1 LPPDQR
7 YCSPEKWKEK
17 HSSMIRKPKVF
28 VKKNSAEDLQ
38 TSILDFPFLEEHFG
52 LLGPNPDADPLTQ
65 VRK

>member
-1 LPPDQR
+1 
-7 YCSPEKWKEK
+7 
-17 HSSMIRKPKVF
+17 MIRKPKVF